1 MYETYFPT
9 EMVTKVKPNINS
21 VEVHP
26 QESNNGHP
34 VDGALVGIGTS
45 VFFFLIFKFKNIF
58 YLFIYLFIFYNLIL
72 GVKFCHFF
80 DKEIADILDF
90 FFCLSSVISTNF
102 FLHF

>member
-1 MYETYFPT
+1 MRPIFLQKWLPRW
-9 EMVTKVKPNINS
+9 KPNINS

-34 VDGALVGIGTS
+34 VDGALGSIGTS
-45 VFFFLIFKFKNIF
+45 I
-58 YLFIYLFIFYNLIL
+58 YLFIYFIFIFFL